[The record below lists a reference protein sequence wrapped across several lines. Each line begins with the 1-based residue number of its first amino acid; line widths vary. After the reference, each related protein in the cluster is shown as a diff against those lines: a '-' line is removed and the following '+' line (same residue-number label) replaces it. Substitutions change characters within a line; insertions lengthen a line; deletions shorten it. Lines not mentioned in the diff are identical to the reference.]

1 MSLVKREI
9 RTAKGDKHEVNDVIG
24 SLKKLE
30 RLVMAPG
37 SSTADKSMFMD
48 SFQEQIN
55 ILIKSSEEAKAK
67 SEKIQSENRKLHSNM
82 VKLLKRIEKL
92 EAGSSAASIPEF

>member
-9 RTAKGDKHEVNDVIG
+9 RTAKGNKHEVVDVIG
-24 SLKKLE
+24 SLKRLE
-30 RLVMAPG
+30 SLVMTPG
-37 SSTADKSMFMD
+37 SSTADKAKFMQCY
-48 SFQEQIN
+48 QEQME
-55 ILIKSSEEAKAK
+55 ILIKASEEAKAK